1 MGRMSEI
8 DFDRQI
14 VENVR
19 RALEDTPLSPAEE
32 IEAKVDF
39 LVRELDELCAMANN
53 PETVDLVESQKIAFG
68 QMMVRLQLI
77 MGFLLARKAP
87 SFRIVR

>member
-1 MGRMSEI
+1 MSVMSEL

-19 RALEDTPLSPAEE
+19 RTLEEPPMSPAEE
-32 IEAKVDF
+32 MEAKVDF
-39 LVRELDELCAMANN
+39 IVRELDELCAMANN
-53 PETVDLVESQKIAFG
+53 PETVDLVESQKVAFG
-68 QMMVRLQLI
+68 QIAVRIQLI
-77 MGFLLARKAP
+77 MGFLLARNPP